1 VPPAGS
7 TKRAAAVA
15 AAAADAAAAAS
26 APRGDDPRDAALL
39 KDFETR
45 WLTLYAAK
53 PITELCGLPSNAL
66 SLWRNEKLVGS
77 KLSTTEAR
85 SSGTNPNPASYSYS

>member
-1 VPPAGS
+1 MPPAGS

-26 APRGDDPRDAALL
+26 APRENDPRDAALL

-45 WLTLYAAK
+45 WLAIYAAK
-53 PITELCGLPSNAL
+53 PITELCGLPPNSI

-77 KLSTTEAR
+77 KLSSTEATLGH
-85 SSGTNPNPASYSYS
+85 SP

>member
-1 VPPAGS
+1 MPPAGS

-15 AAAADAAAAAS
+15 AVKADAAAAAA
-26 APRGDDPRDAALL
+26 APREDDTRDAALL

-53 PITELCGLPSNAL
+53 PITELCGLPPNSI

-77 KLSTTEAR
+77 KLSSTEAR
-85 SSGTNPNPASYSYS
+85 LRH

>member
-1 VPPAGS
+1 MPPAGS

-26 APRGDDPRDAALL
+26 APRENDPRDAALL

-45 WLTLYAAK
+45 WLAIYAAK
-53 PITELCGLPSNAL
+53 PITELCGLPPNAI

-77 KLSTTEAR
+77 KLSSTEAR
-85 SSGTNPNPASYSYS
+85 PRHQP